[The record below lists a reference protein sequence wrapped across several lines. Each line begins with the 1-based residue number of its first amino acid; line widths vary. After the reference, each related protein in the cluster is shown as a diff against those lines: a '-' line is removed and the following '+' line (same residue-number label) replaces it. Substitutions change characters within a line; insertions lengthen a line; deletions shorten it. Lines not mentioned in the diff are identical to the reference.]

1 LATAAASTAI
11 RAATDRVCPRPD
23 AGQGL
28 RRAAR
33 ETATATSRRPP
44 VDFGRLTQIH
54 RFRLFCSTESSATP
68 SASGSLKSVASG
80 TQLRALNSPAV
91 DRTQID
97 LVLIAHKKCVR
108 TTVYYNIFGRKPT
121 LRRLRA
127 EDCDYESLI
136 RIAIDFLTAHLQAW
150 R

>member
-1 LATAAASTAI
+1 VAHQVN
-11 RAATDRVCPRPD
+11 RD
-23 AGQGL
+23 AQMGPWVRLL
-28 RRAAR
+28 R
-33 ETATATSRRPP
+33 TWY
-44 VDFGRLTQIH
+44 
-54 RFRLFCSTESSATP
+54 
-68 SASGSLKSVASG
+68 
-80 TQLRALNSPAV
+80 QLRALNSPAV

>member
-1 LATAAASTAI
+1 MRQPIEFALGPTRVRDCGEQRERRLQRLQGDLRLISVASL
-11 RAATDRVCPRPD
+11 RFTDSD
-23 AGQGL
+23 
-28 RRAAR
+28 
-33 ETATATSRRPP
+33 
-44 VDFGRLTQIH
+44 
-54 RFRLFCSTESSATP
+54 LFCSTESSATP
-68 SASGSLKSVASG
+68 SASGSLKAVASG